1 MNTNTKA
8 PLDMSFETTLEEL
21 RAKMANL
28 AVDNHWLQLENAR
41 LRSELARLA
50 HENSDQCDHI
60 FELQQMVNRAHT

>member
-1 MNTNTKA
+1 
-8 PLDMSFETTLEEL
+8 MSAVRAESGTRRTLESLMSEL
-21 RAKMANL
+21 RDRIELVEA
-28 AVDNHWLQLENAR
+28 ENAR